1 MTEAE
6 TRSAEAKPL
15 RPGEIVT
22 DLPENFDAGL
32 YFIGRIRTPW
42 RARQDCPR
50 QGDAVSGPECF
61 LAIEARYRAAMT
73 GLAGRSELQVLY
85 WMDAARRDLVVQTPR
100 SREDVAGTFALR
112 SPARPNPIASSTV
125 TLVRVEAEGIVVK
138 GLDCLDGTP
147 LLDVK
152 PVYCHES

>member
-6 TRSAEAKPL
+6 TRSMEEKPL
-15 RPGEIVT
+15 RPGEIT
-22 DLPENFDAGL
+22 IDLPTNFDAGL

-42 RARQDCPR
+42 TRRQDCPR
-50 QGDAVSGPECF
+50 QGDRLAGPECSIV
-61 LAIEARYRAAMT
+61 IEARYCAALK

-85 WMDAARRDLVVQTPR
+85 WMDHARRDLAVQSPR
-100 SREDVAGTFALR
+100 SHGDLIGTFSLR
-112 SPARPNPIASSTV
+112 SPARPNPIASSIV
-125 TLVRVEAEGIVVK
+125 TLVRVESDAIFVK